1 MAAHMKAVPLVW
13 TLPAMVQLLLK
24 PKQAQEVNMSAYMA
38 YFDTLGFEWIFNV
51 TEYEKK
57 KFWAVLKGD
66 EKVDFPIPR
75 YAIIR
80 AQANPQ
86 RFPEIWAFESE
97 ISLDELNE
105 YAKDQPQELADAIRR
120 CGQNVFKT
128 PKTESVIV

>member
-1 MAAHMKAVPLVW
+1 MSK
-13 TLPAMVQLLLK
+13 K
-24 PKQAQEVNMSAYMA
+24 KVNNAYMA

-51 TEYEKK
+51 TDYEKK
-57 KFWAVLKGD
+57 KFWATLKGD

-75 YAIIR
+75 HAILR

-97 ISLDELNE
+97 VSLEELKIYADET
-105 YAKDQPQELADAIRR
+105 PQALADAIRR

-128 PKTESVIV
+128 PRTETVIT

>member
-1 MAAHMKAVPLVW
+1 MAEHMKVVPQVW
-13 TLPAMVQLLLK
+13 TLPATVQPFLK
-24 PKQAQEVNMSAYMA
+24 PKQVVEDSMTAYMA

-51 TEYEKK
+51 TDYEKK
-57 KFWAVLKGD
+57 KMWAVLKGD
-66 EKVDFPIPR
+66 TKVDFPIPR
-75 YAIIR
+75 HAIIR

-97 ISLDELNE
+97 ISLDELKE
-105 YAKDQPQELADAIRR
+105 YSEDSPQMLADAIRR